1 MSKLQKIEIAFPVGV
16 NLPPGFERTLDA
28 LIGMVC
34 EAYEEAHP
42 DRVMWPAGQGSK
54 PIWREPAEPDFDDSV
69 YFIEVAEREA
79 YPKELE
85 RRAWQ
90 KMTPE
95 QRKAKTAADRGNQGK
110 TSESK

>member
-1 MSKLQKIEIAFPVGV
+1 MSKLFKVEISFPVGV
-16 NLPPGFERTLDA
+16 DLPPGWDRALDA

-34 EAYEEAHP
+34 EAYEEQHP

-54 PIWREPAEPDFDDSV
+54 PLWREPMEPEFDDSV

-79 YPKELE
+79 YPKEIA
-85 RRAWQ
+85 RREWQ

-95 QRKAKTAADRGNQGK
+95 QRKAKMVADRAAQQHGAAPK
-110 TSESK
+110 